1 MKELTDF
8 EVYKLLDTFNLLE
21 ATCLIVG
28 VSPNDVR
35 DSANSTNDFDIHER
49 YYLNGHQNSA
59 NNHFPL
65 VLNALIR
72 GVEFKKIEALK
83 ICFYNIN
90 INENNEIIDPLK
102 TCIEKPVLVE
112 WLKNKGVYPDALFP
126 LEPDNEILNMDH
138 PFYSQKLA
146 LIVETW
152 QQLKYAELNNQTVKN
167 YVETLIRENHF
178 KYGFKEMGE
187 TSISTL
193 AEIVNFDKGGRRITG
208 NLMEAYDTNQKKQER
223 LEKKQENIKEFK
235 EEEGAFDLP
244 F

>member
-28 VSPNDVR
+28 VSPNEVR

-49 YYLNGHQNSA
+49 YYLNSHQNSA
-59 NNHFPL
+59 YKHFPL

-72 GVEFKKIEALK
+72 GVEFKKIEASK
-83 ICFYNIN
+83 ICFYKID
-90 INENNEIIDPLK
+90 EANEIIDPLK

-126 LEPDNEILNMDH
+126 LEPDNEILNKTH

-167 YVETLIRENHF
+167 YVETLIRDNYL

-187 TSISTL
+187 NSISTL

-208 NLMEAYDTNQKKQER
+208 NLMEAYDTSEKKQAS

-235 EEEGAFDLP
+235 DEEGAFDLP

>member
-28 VSPNDVR
+28 VSPNEVR
-35 DSANSTNDFDIHER
+35 DSANNTNDFDLHER
-49 YYLNGHQNSA
+49 YYLNSNQNSA
-59 NNHFPL
+59 YKHFPL

-72 GVEFKKIEALK
+72 GIEFKKIEASK
-83 ICFYNIN
+83 VCFYKIDDDNK
-90 INENNEIIDPLK
+90 IIDPLN
-102 TCIEKPVLVE
+102 TCIEKPILVE

-167 YVETLIRENHF
+167 YVETLIRNNYP

-187 TSISTL
+187 TSISNL

-208 NLMEAYDTNQKKQER
+208 NLMEACDTELKKQAR

-235 EEEGAFDLP
+235 EEEDAFDLP